1 MTALLITGL
10 IVSAV
15 ISLAGTVRAFSRGA
29 NGSAVLSLLIP
40 LYGAFYLLRTA
51 KEG

>member
-10 IVSAV
+10 IVSVV
-15 ISLAGTVRAFSRGA
+15 ISLAGTVMAFRRGA

-40 LYGAFYLLRTA
+40 LYGAIYLLKAA

>member
-1 MTALLITGL
+1 MTTLLITGL
-10 IVSAV
+10 IVSV
-15 ISLAGTVRAFSRGA
+15 VVSLAGTVTAFKRGA

-40 LYGAFYLLRTA
+40 LYGAFYLLRNA

>member
-1 MTALLITGL
+1 MTAPLITGL
-10 IVSAV
+10 IILAV
-15 ISLAGTVRAFSRGA
+15 LSLAGAAMAIRRGA
-29 NGSAVLSLLIP
+29 NGSAVLSLIIP